1 MANQLKMA
9 KIHSILTLHQQ
20 GWSNRRIARTLGIHR
35 HTVGRYIVQACGDS
49 KSTTNPPA
57 GSAAKSTNPPAGSS
71 APPEVPSRTDD
82 GFIALRPTARGDSVL
97 DAVAEDTALLGSN
110 RSAAAGPYGTGGF
123 ESIGAASFLT
133 GGSVSGPI
141 SASEPYRP
149 IILAK
154 LEKGLTAQRIYQDL
168 RTEHGFAGSYDS
180 VKRFVR
186 RLRQATPL
194 PFRRMECAPG
204 AEAQV
209 DFGTGSPILES
220 DGPSTGSG
228 RVRRR
233 KTHVIRVVL
242 SHSRKAYSES
252 VFRQTTDDFLL
263 CLENAFG
270 DFGGVPRTIVID
282 NLKAAVKHPDW
293 YDPELNPKVQSFCE
307 RYGTVIL
314 PARPYTPRHKGKV
327 ERGIGYVQSNA
338 LKGRTFRSLSEQNAH
353 LQHWESTV
361 ADTRIH
367 GTTRKQVGKVFQEV
381 EREALLP
388 LPAGR
393 FPNFQEARRSVHRD
407 GHVEVDKA
415 YYSVPPE
422 YMGRRLWVRW
432 DGRIVRVFN
441 TRMEQ
446 VAVHAQ
452 RQPGQFSTQNRHIH
466 SQKISAVERGAERLL
481 RRISLIGEHSERWAS
496 AMLLA
501 RGVAG
506 LRVLVG
512 LRSLTHQYDSERIE
526 HACRIA
532 LTHQAFH
539 LRAVRELLKR
549 DQGRQEEFAF
559 LAEHEIIRDLSSY
572 EHIVRAAVRQEPA
585 RLQLLES

>member
-20 GWSNRRIARTLGIHR
+20 GWSNRRIAQTLGIHR
-35 HTVGRYIVQACGDS
+35 HTVGRYLHQAQ
-49 KSTTNPPA
+49 A
-57 GSAAKSTNPPAGSS
+57 GSKSTNPPTGSEAS
-71 APPEVPSRTDD
+71 NCTTN
-82 GFIALRPTARGDSVL
+82 LPTG
-97 DAVAEDTALLGSN
+97 
-110 RSAAAGPYGTGGF
+110 
-123 ESIGAASFLT
+123 
-133 GGSVSGPI
+133 SGPM
-141 SASEPYRP
+141 SASEPYRQ

-168 RTEHGFAGSYDS
+168 QTENGFAGSYDS

-186 RLRQATPL
+186 RLRQSSPL
-194 PFRRMECAPG
+194 PFRRMECGPG
-204 AEAQV
+204 QECQV
-209 DFGTGSPILES
+209 DFGTGAPILE
-220 DGPSTGSG
+220 GNG
-228 RVRRR
+228 RRR
-233 KTHVIRVVL
+233 THVMRVVL

-263 CLENAFG
+263 CLENAFWE
-270 DFGGVPRTIVID
+270 FGGVPRTIVVD

-307 RYGTVIL
+307 HYGTVIL
-314 PARPYTPRHKGKV
+314 PSKPYTPRHKGKV
-327 ERGIGYVQSNA
+327 ERGVGYVQSNA

-353 LQHWESTV
+353 LAHWESTV

-367 GTTRKQVGKVFQEV
+367 GTTRKQVGKVFAEV
-381 EREALLP
+381 EQSALLP

-422 YMGRRLWVRW
+422 YVGRRLWVRW

-452 RQPGQFSTQNRHIH
+452 REPGQFSTQNQHIH
-466 SQKISAVERGAERLL
+466 SQKVSAVERGAERLL
-481 RRISLIGEHSERWAS
+481 RQISLIGEHSERWAS

-506 LRVLVG
+506 VRVLVG
-512 LRSLTHQYDSERIE
+512 LMSLTHRYDSDQIE

-539 LRAVRELLKR
+539 LRAVRALLKR
-549 DQGRQEEFAF
+549 EQGRQKEFDF
-559 LAEHEIIRDLSSY
+559 LAEHEIIRDMADYGQLVQSSFGTQDKRY
-572 EHIVRAAVRQEPA
+572 V
-585 RLQLLES
+585 STCGSS